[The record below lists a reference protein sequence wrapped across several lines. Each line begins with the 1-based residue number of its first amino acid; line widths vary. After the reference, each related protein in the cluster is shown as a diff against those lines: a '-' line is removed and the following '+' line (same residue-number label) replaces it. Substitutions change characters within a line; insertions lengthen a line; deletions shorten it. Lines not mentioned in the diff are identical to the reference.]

1 VCAIFCILCM
11 LYICNHVATN
21 LYKIM
26 RRVTNL
32 AGEGGAQGDTL
43 LQSRQPEVGVAHHE
57 QRLQCGQ
64 PTQQLGAAAS
74 GGLFAAAAAAP
85 NPTTFS
91 HRHSI
96 TYSKTQNLSLTCS
109 KNHCSS
115 ACSTHCVE
123 MCTSGTSA
131 APSPNNLHRN
141 LISKLCSRS
150 CLQYSNRVFQ
160 SCYCFND
167 GKI

>member
-1 VCAIFCILCM
+1 
-11 LYICNHVATN
+11 
-21 LYKIM
+21 M

-57 QRLQCGQ
+57 QRLRSGQ

-91 HRHSI
+91 HRHYNI
-96 TYSKTQNLSLTCS
+96 FQNTKPFFDLLKEPLLVSL
-109 KNHCSS
+109 
-115 ACSTHCVE
+115 
-123 MCTSGTSA
+123 
-131 APSPNNLHRN
+131 LHTLR
-141 LISKLCSRS
+141 
-150 CLQYSNRVFQ
+150 
-160 SCYCFND
+160 
-167 GKI
+167 